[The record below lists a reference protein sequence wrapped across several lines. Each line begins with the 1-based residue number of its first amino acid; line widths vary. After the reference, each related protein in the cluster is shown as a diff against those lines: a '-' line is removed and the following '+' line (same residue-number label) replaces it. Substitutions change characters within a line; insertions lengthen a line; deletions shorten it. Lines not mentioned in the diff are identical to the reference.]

1 MDAITERLSF
11 FDRKGEVEFERGGFD
26 FFCFTISLV
35 LKALFSMTN
44 LFLAS
49 K

>member
-26 FFCFTISLV
+26 FFLFHNITCVESFIFHDQLV
-35 LKALFSMTN
+35 S
-44 LFLAS
+44 S
-49 K
+49 I